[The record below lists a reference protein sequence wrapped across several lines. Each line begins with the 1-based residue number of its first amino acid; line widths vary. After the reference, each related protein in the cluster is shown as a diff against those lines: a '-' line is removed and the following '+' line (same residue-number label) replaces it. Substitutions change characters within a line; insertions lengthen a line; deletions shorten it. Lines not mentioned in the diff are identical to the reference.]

1 MKFNPSWTQVAL
13 LLGLIAAVLLAHV
26 YAPPAVGAV
35 TSIVS
40 TIVGALFVDLRKE
53 EKQLEQKVGQVLHLI
68 PKEGEG
74 GKEDKP

>member
-13 LLGLIAAVLLAHV
+13 LLGLLAAVLVAHV
-26 YAPPAVGAV
+26 FAPPAVGVV

-53 EKQLEQKVGQVLHLI
+53 ERQVAEKVGQVLHLVQ
-68 PKEGEG
+68 KEGEDEKG
-74 GKEDKP
+74 GES

>member
-13 LLGLIAAVLLAHV
+13 LLGLLAAVMVAH
-26 YAPPAVGAV
+26 AFTPPAVGVV

-53 EKQLEQKVGQVLHLI
+53 PKQE
-68 PKEGEG
+68 EG
-74 GKEDKP
+74 GGQ